1 MKTKNKVF
9 IFSLFLILIS
19 ITPTLLAIETQ
30 FTKESNIFD
39 QGETLIAKISG
50 NFVDRITTENTLFYQ
65 DHIRIPITYDVKKL
79 NDDFYIYALLID
91 KPSGNYSIRIND
103 VDYMDG
109 LKTTD
114 AEIRMNFTITSETAD
129 FYVTPGVV
137 ESNDDFSLELRSL
150 GGATTKID
158 IDSQDAFTH
167 NSSVELT
174 SGGTKNVNFFI
185 NDSEKIL
192 REIILSSEGTT
203 YNVPVLA
210 GNPNTPPSNKELSFK
225 FEPNNI
231 EVSLATNS
239 EATRIIYLV
248 NNNDEDI
255 EDVFLSLSSSLKDYA
270 TITPNKIENLKAGE
284 TEKVEILFESS
295 EISANIS
302 GDIIASSNTSTT
314 YLSISLSFIPD
325 YVPSEDEE
333 DTESILTTCSQ
344 LGGSICG
351 DEERCSEET
360 LPTKDGLCCPAS
372 GSCEEIKKS
381 NTGKWIGWGIIL
393 LVIVFLAY
401 FFKKYKK
408 ARPSK
413 DLLSMAKGKN

>member
-1 MKTKNKVF
+1 MKTKSKVF
-9 IFSLFLILIS
+9 IFSLFLILIFT
-19 ITPTLLAIETQ
+19 TPTLLAVETQ

-50 NFVDRITTENTLFYQ
+50 NFIDRITTENILFYQ
-65 DHIRIPITYDVKKL
+65 DHVRIPITYDVKKI
-79 NDDFYIYALLID
+79 NDNFYIYSLLLN
-91 KPSGNYSIRIND
+91 KPSGNYSLRIND
-103 VDYMDG
+103 VEYIEG
-109 LKTTD
+109 LKITD

-137 ESNDDFSLELRSL
+137 ESNDDFFLKLRSL
-150 GGATTKID
+150 GGATTKVK

-192 REIILSSEGTT
+192 REITLSSENTT
-203 YNVPVLA
+203 YTIPVLA
-210 GNPNTPPSNKELSFK
+210 GNPKTPFSNKALSFK
-225 FEPNNI
+225 FEPNTI
-231 EVSLATNS
+231 DVSFATNS
-239 EATRIIYLV
+239 EATRIIYIV

-255 EDVFLSLSSSLKDYA
+255 EDISLSLSSSLKDYA
-270 TITPNKIENLKAGE
+270 TITPSKIENLKAGE
-284 TEKVEILFESS
+284 TEKVEISFESS
-295 EISANIS
+295 EISASIS
-302 GDIIASSNTSTT
+302 GDVIASSNTSTT
-314 YLSISLSFIPD
+314 YLSISLNFIPD
-325 YVPSEDEE
+325 YVPSEDDK
-333 DTESILTTCSQ
+333 DTESIITTCSQ
-344 LGGSICG
+344 LRGSICASQ
-351 DEERCSEET
+351 EVCSEDT
-360 LPTKDGLCCPAS
+360 IPTKDGLCCPSSA
-372 GSCEEIKKS
+372 SCEGITKS

-413 DLLSMAKGKN
+413 DLLSVAKGKN